1 MNKIL
6 EFRYHNLKVL
16 LFFSLFALLLPIGNV
31 PLFDLDEGAFS
42 EATREMLL
50 NKNFLTTYLNGELRF
65 DKPILI
71 YWFQALSVSIF
82 GLNEF
87 ALRIPSVIFSL
98 LWLSAIYL
106 FTNRYFNEKTALY
119 TSIIFL
125 SSLQINIITKAATAD
140 ALLNMFIVLSMF
152 SFYNYFK
159 TKNINYLYY
168 TFTFIGFGVLTKGPI
183 AILVPLACTLIFL
196 LIKKEFLFWIK
207 SVFNIKG
214 LLIFL
219 VIALPWYILEYLDQG
234 QLFIDGFF
242 LKHNLSRFN
251 STFEG
256 HSGTYFYFIPVLVF
270 GLLPFSTLVIKT
282 LTKIKTYLN
291 NDINLFLFI
300 WFIFVF
306 IFFSFSN
313 TKLPHYIIYGY
324 TPLFILM
331 GIVFNEYLKQ
341 ENKKVFLVLF
351 LPLLFFL
358 TIFLFLPNLLQMI
371 PIKDK
376 FVNSIED
383 EIIEVLD
390 IYFQVKLC
398 ILIILTLF
406 IYKIK
411 LIKLENKFLLI
422 SFIFVISVNYIIV
435 PVVGKIQQEPIKNI
449 ALYAKENKLKIN
461 MYKMNNP
468 SFNLYSQSLVKKGAP
483 KKGEY
488 ILTKK
493 IYLKD
498 FNKYTTI
505 KEEIGIVLIKY

>member
-1 MNKIL
+1 
-6 EFRYHNLKVL
+6 

-152 SFYNYFK
+152 SFYHYFK

-183 AILVPLACTLIFL
+183 AILVPFACTFIFL

-251 STFEG
+251 SAFEG
-256 HSGTYFYFIPVLVF
+256 HSGTYLYFIPVLVF

-358 TIFLFLPNLLQMI
+358 T
-371 PIKDK
+371 
-376 FVNSIED
+376 
-383 EIIEVLD
+383 
-390 IYFQVKLC
+390 
-398 ILIILTLF
+398 
-406 IYKIK
+406 
-411 LIKLENKFLLI
+411 

-468 SFNLYSQSLVKKGAP
+468 SFNLYSQSLVRKGAP

-505 KEEIGIVLIKY
+505 KEEMGIVLIKY

>member
-1 MNKIL
+1 MDK
-6 EFRYHNLKVL
+6 NLNFKYYNFIVL
-16 LFFSLFALLLPIGNV
+16 LFFSLFALLLPIANV

-50 NKNFLTTYLNGELRF
+50 NKDFLTTYLNGELRF
-65 DKPILI
+65 DKPILV

-87 ALRIPSVIFSL
+87 ALRIPSVISSL
-98 LWLSAIYL
+98 IWLGAIYI
-106 FTNRYFNEKTALY
+106 FTNKYFNEKIALF

-125 SSLQINIITKAATAD
+125 STLQTNIITKAATAD
-140 ALLNMFIVLSMF
+140 ALLNMFIVLSML

-159 TKNINYLYY
+159 TKKINFLYLC
-168 TFTFIGFGVLTKGPI
+168 FTFIALGTLTKGPV
-183 AILVPLACTLIFL
+183 AILIPLACTFFFF
-196 LIKKEFLFWIK
+196 LIKKDLLFWTK
-207 SVFNIKG
+207 SVFNVKG
-214 LLIFL
+214 ILIFL
-219 VIALPWYILEYLDQG
+219 IIALPWYILEYLEQG

-256 HSGTYFYFIPVLVF
+256 HSGTYFYFIPVLIF
-270 GLLPFSTLVIKT
+270 GLLPFSSLVIKT
-282 LTKIKTYLN
+282 LTKIKTFFN
-291 NDINLFLFI
+291 NDLNLFLFI

-313 TKLPHYIIYGY
+313 TKLPHYIVYGY

-331 GIVFNEYLKQ
+331 GMIFNEYLEE
-341 ENKKVFLVLF
+341 ENKQIFLILF

-358 TIFLFLPNLLQMI
+358 ILFLFLPNLLEII

-376 FVNSIED
+376 FVNSIQD

-390 IYFQVKLC
+390 IYFQIKLFF
-398 ILIILTLF
+398 LIILTFF
-406 IYKIK
+406 IYKVKFFK
-411 LIKLENKFLLI
+411 LRNKFLLI
-422 SFIFVISVNYIIV
+422 CFIFIISVNYIIIPTV
-435 PVVGKIQQEPIKNI
+435 AKVQQEPIKKI
-449 ALYAKENKLKIN
+449 ALYAKEENLKIN

-468 SFNLYSQSLVKKGAP
+468 SFNVYSQSLVRKGAP

-498 FNKYTTI
+498 FDIYTII
-505 KEEIGIVLIKY
+505 KEEMGIVLIKY

>member
-1 MNKIL
+1 MSRYLKHKYYNFTIL
-6 EFRYHNLKVL
+6 LI
-16 LFFSLFALLLPIGNV
+16 FSFFALLLPIANI

-87 ALRIPSVIFSL
+87 ALRIPSVLSSL
-98 LWLSAIYL
+98 IWLIAIYI
-106 FTNRYFNEKTALY
+106 FTNKYFSEKIALFA
-119 TSIIFL
+119 SIIFL
-125 SSLQINIITKAATAD
+125 STLQTNIITKAATAD
-140 ALLNMFIVLSMF
+140 ALLNMFIVLNMF

-159 TKNINYLYY
+159 TKKINFLY
-168 TFTFIGFGVLTKGPI
+168 FTFAFIALGVLTKGPV
-183 AILVPLACTLIFL
+183 AILIPLACSFFFFL
-196 LIKKEFLFWIK
+196 LKRELLFWIK

-214 LLIFL
+214 ILIFL
-219 VIALPWYILEYLDQG
+219 IIALPWYILEYLEQG

-256 HSGTYFYFIPVLVF
+256 HSGSYFYFVPVLIF
-270 GLLPFSTLVIKT
+270 GLLPFSSLVIKT
-282 LTKIKTYLN
+282 LTKIKTFFN
-291 NDINLFLFI
+291 NDLNLFLFI

-313 TKLPHYIIYGY
+313 TKLPHYIVYGY

-331 GIVFNEYLKQ
+331 AMTFNKYLEQ
-341 ENKKVFLVLF
+341 QDKKVFLVLF

-358 TIFLFLPNLLQMI
+358 MLFLFLPNLLQII

-376 FVNSIED
+376 FVNSIQN

-390 IYFQVKLC
+390 IYFQTKLF
-398 ILIILTLF
+398 ILIIVTFF

-411 LIKLENKFLLI
+411 HFKLEDKFLLI
-422 SFIFVISVNYIIV
+422 SFIFIISINYIVIPTV
-435 PVVGKIQQEPIKNI
+435 AKIQQEPIKNL
-449 ALYAKENKLKIN
+449 ALYAKEKKLKIN

-468 SFNLYSQSLVKKGAP
+468 SFNVYSKSLVRRGAP

-498 FNKYTTI
+498 FNIYTVV
-505 KEEIGIVLIKY
+505 KEEMGIVLIKY

>member
-1 MNKIL
+1 L
-6 EFRYHNLKVL
+6 DQNLKYKYYDVIVL
-16 LFFSLFALLLPIGNV
+16 LIFSFFALLLPIANI

-71 YWFQALSVSIF
+71 YWFQAASVSIF

-87 ALRIPSVIFSL
+87 ALRVPSITSSFI
-98 LWLSAIYL
+98 WLSAIYL
-106 FTNRYFNEKTALY
+106 FTNKYFNEKIALF

-125 SSLQINIITKAATAD
+125 SSLQINIIAKAATAD

-152 SFYNYFK
+152 SFYTYFK
-159 TKNINYLYY
+159 TKKIYYLY
-168 TFTFIGFGVLTKGPI
+168 FSFIFIGFGVLTKGPV
-183 AILVPLACTLIFL
+183 AILIPLVATLIFS
-196 LIKKEFLFWIK
+196 LIKKELLFWIK
-207 SVFNIKG
+207 SVFNLKG
-214 LLIFL
+214 ILIFL
-219 VIALPWYILEYLDQG
+219 IIAIPWYILEYLEQG

-242 LKHNLSRFN
+242 LKHNISRFN

-256 HSGTYFYFIPVLVF
+256 HSGSYFYFIPILIF
-270 GLLPFSTLVIKT
+270 GLLPFSSLVIKT
-282 LTKIKTYLN
+282 LTKIKTFFS
-291 NDINLFLFI
+291 NDLNLFLFL

-313 TKLPHYIIYGY
+313 TKLPHYIVYGY

-331 GIVFNEYLKQ
+331 GMIFNKYLEQ
-341 ENKKVFLVLF
+341 QDKKVFLVLF

-358 TIFLFLPNLLQMI
+358 MLFLFLPNLLQVI

-376 FVNSIED
+376 FVNSIKD

-390 IYFQVKLC
+390 MYFQIKLFL
-398 ILIILTLF
+398 LIILTLL

-411 LIKLENKFLLI
+411 LFKLEHKFLLI
-422 SFIFVISVNYIIV
+422 SFIFVISVNYIVI
-435 PVVGKIQQEPIKNI
+435 PVVAKVQQEPIKNI

-468 SFNLYSQSLVKKGAP
+468 SFNVYSQSLVRKGAP

-488 ILTKK
+488 ILTKG
-493 IYLKD
+493 IFLKD
-498 FNKYTTI
+498 FNNYTVI
-505 KEEIGIVLIKY
+505 KEEMGIVLIKY